1 MADPDVYYMPM
12 SRPDDG
18 FEYYAYALLY
28 MDDILMIHHD
38 AMSALKQIDKAFTLK
53 PDSVGDPDI
62 YLGAKFRRHRLKN
75 GVMAYSLSPSKYVQE
90 NVRLVENY
98 LEERH
103 GTCLKKG
110 SRAKSPLPANYRP
123 ELDMTEELEGE
134 EASYYQSL
142 VGILRWMVEL
152 GRIDIITEV
161 YIYIT
166 ESLIGI

>member
-1 MADPDVYYMPM
+1 MTAPLVSEKIWTVCGPEFGKDEGRKAIVVRALYGLRAAGHDYRTFLSEYMQNLGWKSCLADPDVYYMPM
-12 SRPDDG
+12 TRPDDG

-28 MDDILMIHHD
+28 VDDFLMIHHD

-98 LEERH
+98 L
-103 GTCLKKG
+103 
-110 SRAKSPLPANYRP
+110 
-123 ELDMTEELEGE
+123 
-134 EASYYQSL
+134 
-142 VGILRWMVEL
+142 
-152 GRIDIITEV
+152 
-161 YIYIT
+161 
-166 ESLIGI
+166 

>member
-1 MADPDVYYMPM
+1 
-12 SRPDDG
+12 
-18 FEYYAYALLY
+18 
-28 MDDILMIHHD
+28 
-38 AMSALKQIDKAFTLK
+38 
-53 PDSVGDPDI
+53 
-62 YLGAKFRRHRLKN
+62 
-75 GVMAYSLSPSKYVQE
+75 
-90 NVRLVENY
+90 VENY

-123 ELDMTEELEGE
+123 EFDMTEELEGE

-161 YIYIT
+161 SMLASHLALPRRGHLEASWLT
-166 ESLIGI
+166 

>member
-1 MADPDVYYMPM
+1 
-12 SRPDDG
+12 
-18 FEYYAYALLY
+18 
-28 MDDILMIHHD
+28 
-38 AMSALKQIDKAFTLK
+38 
-53 PDSVGDPDI
+53 
-62 YLGAKFRRHRLKN
+62 
-75 GVMAYSLSPSKYVQE
+75 MAYSLSPSKYVQE

-103 GTCLKKG
+103 GICLKKG

-123 ELDMTEELEGE
+123 EFDMTEELEGE